1 MNFIELDNLPVYDL
15 YTEFLKLLD
24 LKKIHWHPDVEDQIC
39 LNTTADDPSNFLKG
53 RGSLFLDWDNAK
65 IVNGQI
71 KVLPRSVPLKEED
84 FNTLCIGFKESL
96 FEEVYNQLTKKYV
109 VGRIR
114 IMKSLPKTCL
124 TWHVDNTPRI
134 HYPMKTQ
141 EGCIM
146 VIENE
151 AKHLEKNKWYFTNTV
166 LPHTAFNGSKD
177 ERLHLVVTVL
187 ETK

>member
-39 LNTTADDPSNFLKG
+39 LNTTADDPSNCLKG

-84 FNTLCIGFKESL
+84 FTTLCTGFKESL
-96 FEEVYNQLTKKYV
+96 FEEVYNQITKKYV